1 MFLINS
7 SPKNALKIFQPFLPI
22 FVPVGI
28 GYLAAV
34 TDRERIKFKVI
45 DEQVDDSVQA
55 LVEEYIKEFEP
66 PYIFAFSV
74 MTITFKNAIIVSREL
89 KKIYPDSIIVFGGI
103 HPTAMPEEVLLYDHV
118 DIVVRG
124 EGEKALIELYKC
136 IKERRG
142 YTHISNL
149 SYKANGK
156 IVHNDKL
163 PALMDIDSLPLFPY
177 HLFDPQKYDLGFIIG
192 SRGCPYGCIFCSN
205 RVITGK
211 KYRFMSA
218 DTIVDELKLLY
229 YKYGKTFVVFLD
241 DNFMVDK
248 KRVYT
253 LIEKIK
259 DCGLDKKMSFS
270 FQARGDN
277 VDYKILKDL
286 YDTGFKNIFYG
297 IETSSEDI
305 MKSLKKGETVS
316 ECIRA
321 VRLAKKNRLSCKCYL
336 YLWFSKRDTSR

>member
-1 MFLINS
+1 MRDNTLILINS

-136 IKERRG
+136 
-142 YTHISNL
+142 
-149 SYKANGK
+149 
-156 IVHNDKL
+156 
-163 PALMDIDSLPLFPY
+163 
-177 HLFDPQKYDLGFIIG
+177 
-192 SRGCPYGCIFCSN
+192 
-205 RVITGK
+205 
-211 KYRFMSA
+211 
-218 DTIVDELKLLY
+218 
-229 YKYGKTFVVFLD
+229 
-241 DNFMVDK
+241 
-248 KRVYT
+248 
-253 LIEKIK
+253 
-259 DCGLDKKMSFS
+259 
-270 FQARGDN
+270 
-277 VDYKILKDL
+277 
-286 YDTGFKNIFYG
+286 
-297 IETSSEDI
+297 
-305 MKSLKKGETVS
+305 
-316 ECIRA
+316 
-321 VRLAKKNRLSCKCYL
+321 
-336 YLWFSKRDTSR
+336 